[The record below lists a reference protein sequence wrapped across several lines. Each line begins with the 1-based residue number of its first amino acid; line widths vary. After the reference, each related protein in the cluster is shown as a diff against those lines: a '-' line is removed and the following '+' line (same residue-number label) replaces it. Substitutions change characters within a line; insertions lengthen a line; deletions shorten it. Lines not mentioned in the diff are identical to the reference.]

1 MYCFDQEKAKE
12 TRSTEVKELR
22 LSRLFSD
29 GMVMQRNKTNFVR
42 GNTDPGIM
50 VKGTFGAQKFQ
61 AESDEQGR
69 FEIELPSLPA
79 GGPEKPALTGKNN
92 SH

>member
-1 MYCFDQEKAKE
+1 M
-12 TRSTEVKELR
+12 R
-22 LSRLFSD
+22 LSCLFSD

-79 GGPEKPALTGKNN
+79 GENKKQVYLTIAGAYDIVCMGKTI
-92 SH
+92 